1 MKDKEVGDM
10 ATRDA
15 RETGTSVG
23 IVYVLTNPA
32 FPKYIKIGK
41 TKAGVDRRLSE
52 LYSTG
57 VPLPFECFY
66 AGRVRSGLSEG
77 DVETRLHRAFA
88 PHRVNPR
95 REFFEMEPDCAK
107 AILELLTDDITAT
120 VAGKL
125 DSSIDEDEKEVR
137 RPSHSTNE
145 HERERRNGRIIGLHK
160 DGWSQQKIADE
171 VGTSRSTVYYT
182 IHRYRK
188 TESEDPPETLE

>member
-1 MKDKEVGDM
+1 MKGKEIGDM

-23 IVYVLTNPA
+23 IVYVLRNPA
-32 FPKYIKIGK
+32 FPTYIKIGK
-41 TKAGVDRRLSE
+41 TKADVDRRLSE

-57 VPLPFECFY
+57 VPLPFECVY

-95 REFFEMEPDCAK
+95 REIFEMEPDCAM

-137 RPSHSTNE
+137 DNRTQLNE
-145 HERERRNGRIIGLHK
+145 DARERRARRIIGLHK
-160 DGWSQQKIADE
+160 GGLSQQRIADE
-171 VGTSRSTVYYT
+171 VGTSRTTVYNT

-188 TESEDPPETLE
+188 TESGGPSEPLE